1 MGLDL
6 ASLTPE
12 ELAQLS
18 TMMKRA
24 ELQSVQ
30 NEMDKQQGA
39 ILHAEKNAPWIDGG
53 RYKDALKMLPPNP
66 SLVGRPVPYP
76 KMLYSVDYAPAQRE
90 YLAALRY
97 RERRDEPGTRDEM
110 IKQAE
115 AAMQAATKEVHSAED
130 EAHWTSTG
138 LWAPT
143 VAGAADAEERRQR
156 AIADAAAESRHA
168 DRRLSPA
175 ALAERTA
182 AEDAHDGHLVEVPEQ
197 RRGPGRPPKA
207 SA

>member
-1 MGLDL
+1 MALDI
-6 ASLTPE
+6 ASLTPQ

-18 TMMKRA
+18 TLIKRA

-30 NEMDKQQGA
+30 DEMDKQQGA
-39 ILHAEKNAPWIDGG
+39 ILHAEKNAPWVDGG
-53 RYKDALKMLPPNP
+53 RYRDALKTLPPNP
-66 SLVGRPVPYP
+66 SLLGRPQPYP
-76 KMLYSVDYAPAQRE
+76 KLLYSVDYGPAQRD
-90 YLAALRY
+90 YQDALRY
-97 RERRDEPGTRDEM
+97 RERRDEPGTRDEL
-110 IKQAE
+110 IKRAE
-115 AAMQAATKEVHSAED
+115 AAMAAATKEVANAAD
-130 EAHWTSTG
+130 EARWTETG
-138 LWAPT
+138 LWATT
-143 VAGAADAEERRQR
+143 VQGAVEAEERRQR